1 MSASAYRRA
10 REIALKK
17 VEEDRLASVATETKN
32 KLEVPTV
39 DITLETPV
47 EEVTIQCTISN
58 DDQVEVKSELDKGKR
73 KRNKSSK

>member
-10 REIALKK
+10 REVAAKK
-17 VEEDRLASVATETKN
+17 VAEDQLAASVKQEEIPVIN
-32 KLEVPTV
+32 V
-39 DITLETPV
+39 TLETPV

-58 DDQVEVKSELDKGKR
+58 DDKVEVKSELDKGKR